1 MLPIPSA
8 SITALTLRTILLPM
22 WRAGPRT
29 RQELQGAE
37 ELPGDD
43 PEHGGRSDHK
53 DRYAFR
59 GSQKGNDPCR
69 DLRNCREAVGS
80 EEKKAHGTGALS
92 MSREKWI
99 SVRVTEEE
107 NRAIEEKMKQ
117 HGILNRG
124 AYIRKMA
131 IDGYCL
137 SLEVKEL
144 QKLATLLGRYGNN
157 LNQVAKRANTFG
169 DIYRQ
174 DIRELKDQLAEMQ
187 GLMKQILTKISEYG

>member
-1 MLPIPSA
+1 
-8 SITALTLRTILLPM
+8 
-22 WRAGPRT
+22 
-29 RQELQGAE
+29 
-37 ELPGDD
+37 
-43 PEHGGRSDHK
+43 
-53 DRYAFR
+53 
-59 GSQKGNDPCR
+59 
-69 DLRNCREAVGS
+69 
-80 EEKKAHGTGALS
+80 

-187 GLMKQILTKISEYG
+187 DLMKQILTKISEYG

>member
-1 MLPIPSA
+1 
-8 SITALTLRTILLPM
+8 
-22 WRAGPRT
+22 
-29 RQELQGAE
+29 
-37 ELPGDD
+37 
-43 PEHGGRSDHK
+43 
-53 DRYAFR
+53 
-59 GSQKGNDPCR
+59 
-69 DLRNCREAVGS
+69 
-80 EEKKAHGTGALS
+80 

-107 NRAIEEKMKQ
+107 NRAIEEKMKK

-157 LNQVAKRANTFG
+157 LNQVAKRA
-169 DIYRQ
+169 
-174 DIRELKDQLAEMQ
+174 KDFRRYLPAGYQRTERAACRNAESDEANPHENLRIWLRKGTGKPCRYITLNCAAVRYAILQ
-187 GLMKQILTKISEYG
+187 NKKKHRGLIHE

>member
-1 MLPIPSA
+1 
-8 SITALTLRTILLPM
+8 
-22 WRAGPRT
+22 
-29 RQELQGAE
+29 
-37 ELPGDD
+37 
-43 PEHGGRSDHK
+43 
-53 DRYAFR
+53 
-59 GSQKGNDPCR
+59 
-69 DLRNCREAVGS
+69 
-80 EEKKAHGTGALS
+80 

-144 QKLATLLGRYGNN
+144 QKLAALLNVSVQHMAAIEQGRKMCSVDLLVDLSDSLGVSIDV
-157 LNQVAKRANTFG
+157 LIKGMTPAEKEVKER
-169 DIYRQ
+169 
-174 DIRELKDQLAEMQ
+174 LAEMAKE
-187 GLMKQILTKISEYG
+187 LILISASM